1 MTSEQ
6 HAVRVAAIVGSLTD
20 RIMGPGAAQYDD
32 GSGIQRFEKKPLDS
46 IVTDAVE
53 EIDDLIVYLCQLRM
67 RLTALPLPPD

>member
-6 HAVRVAAIVGSLTD
+6 DAVMVAAIVGSLTD

>member
-20 RIMGPGAAQYDD
+20 RIMGTGAAQYDD